1 MPNGARRRA
10 RWRGLID
17 YAQPPMDLFL
27 AVCQGLGLAL
37 AIGIGGALTA
47 LFTSVMA
54 SFEAGIDA
62 DGTDYEFLGA
72 SWLLVTLLALVVLT
86 VYTRGREAAR
96 YPVVALLSAAGAIA
110 FAASLAEEG
119 ETAWPGLVLG
129 AAATAAA
136 ALVATSILDGAIART
151 GSDASGA
158 SIEGEAAT
166 LILTFALAGIVI
178 AALALFVPPTA
189 IVVAIGLAF
198 LAASRRR
205 RAGEKYE
212 GLRILR

>member
-1 MPNGARRRA
+1 M
-10 RWRGLID
+10 ID
-17 YAQPPMDLFL
+17 YAQPPVDLFL
-27 AVCQGLGLAL
+27 AICQGLGLAL
-37 AIGIGGALTA
+37 AIGIGGALAA

-54 SFEAGIDA
+54 SLDAGIDP

-72 SWLLVTLLALVVLT
+72 GWLLVTLLALVVLT

-96 YPVVALLSAAGAIA
+96 YPVVALLAAAGAIA
-110 FAASLAEEG
+110 FAASLAEEA
-119 ETAWPGLVLG
+119 ETAWPGLILG
-129 AAATAAA
+129 AAVAAGA
-136 ALVATSILDGAIART
+136 ALLSTSILDGAIART
-151 GSDASGA
+151 GSDASGT

-166 LILTFALAGIVI
+166 LVLTFALAGMAI
-178 AALALFVPPTA
+178 AALALFVPPTS
-189 IVVAIGLAF
+189 IVVAIGLVF